1 MPRDNLHQPT
11 CPNAGPVFREP
22 VLVCFSVSPKTFQG
36 CAAQIPFFTLHSSFL
51 LQSVWSSHFIILF
64 PNSSFRSR
72 SFIILNSSFILS
84 PQGKCVDY
92 NPVASRLAIMTT
104 KFLALISVIG
114 LASISLV
121 QAQLLVPGGSP
132 EASPSPTKHR
142 AHKTAETT
150 ASPAE
155 EAATP
160 STATSP
166 AASPSPGKR
175 RAHKKAE
182 ATTAASPAAAE
193 STAAASASPAEK
205 GSHKKAKTEA
215 AASPAPKTEVA
226 ASPAPSASP
235 SKFSLGNLFKPKTSA
250 SASPV
255 AASPAPAART
265 TEEAANPPAPGGGHG
280 LVWVNTETHVYHRE
294 GSRFYGTTKQGKYM
308 TEQDAIQAGN
318 KAAPKGP

>member
-1 MPRDNLHQPT
+1 
-11 CPNAGPVFREP
+11 
-22 VLVCFSVSPKTFQG
+22 
-36 CAAQIPFFTLHSSFL
+36 
-51 LQSVWSSHFIILF
+51 
-64 PNSSFRSR
+64 
-72 SFIILNSSFILS
+72 
-84 PQGKCVDY
+84 
-92 NPVASRLAIMTT
+92 MTT

-155 EAATP
+155 EAASPSPAESPEASPSPAKHRTHKTAEAAASPAEEAASP

-166 AASPSPGKR
+166 AASPS
-175 RAHKKAE
+175 
-182 ATTAASPAAAE
+182 ASPAAAE

-250 SASPV
+250 SASPA

>member
-155 EAATP
+155 EAASP
-160 STATSP
+160 SP
-166 AASPSPGKR
+166 AESPEASPSPAKHR
-175 RAHKKAE
+175 TH
-182 ATTAASPAAAE
+182 TTA
-193 STAAASASPAEK
+193 
-205 GSHKKAKTEA
+205 EA
-215 AASPAPKTEVA
+215 AASGDSAGEGDA
-226 ASPAPSASP
+226 ASSA
-235 SKFSLGNLFKPKTSA
+235 
-250 SASPV
+250 
-255 AASPAPAART
+255 
-265 TEEAANPPAPGGGHG
+265 
-280 LVWVNTETHVYHRE
+280 
-294 GSRFYGTTKQGKYM
+294 
-308 TEQDAIQAGN
+308 
-318 KAAPKGP
+318 